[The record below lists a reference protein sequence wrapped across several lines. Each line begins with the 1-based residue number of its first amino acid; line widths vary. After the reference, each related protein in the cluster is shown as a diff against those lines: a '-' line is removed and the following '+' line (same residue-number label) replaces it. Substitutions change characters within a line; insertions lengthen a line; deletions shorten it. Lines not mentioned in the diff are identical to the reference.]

1 MQYQITPMNR
11 IPHRFRLHDAVL
23 AHRVPC
29 RKIHSSIIQRPIHL
43 AVAALLLLA
52 LDHHTATAE
61 QPTATETSGTATVM
75 PEVDV
80 VEKLNAARDS
90 IVPSL
95 GATSYS
101 IPETQIEVQSQGDNA
116 PINQTI
122 LRAPGVAEDS
132 FGQIHVRGEHN
143 NLQFRIDGI
152 LLPEGIT
159 GFGME
164 LDSRFVK
171 SVQLIDGALPA
182 QFGFK
187 TAGIIDIR
195 TRDGADNAGGTVS
208 FYGGSNSRM
217 EPSFQYGGANGKWTW
232 YTEGD
237 FTHDTLGIENPTGKV
252 NAIHDI
258 TNQYR
263 VFDHLSYIIDDTSRI
278 TFFGGS
284 SYQDYQ
290 IPDNPGQIPAYTY
303 EGVSGFDS
311 SLLNEN
317 QHQQNSYGVLAY
329 QKSFDDFNIQAAL
342 FERYSTILFTPDTE
356 GDLIFNGLAGTEN
369 HSLNSQ
375 GIQIDSSYA
384 LNDRHTF
391 RFGISATMAEQHA
404 ADPLAVFPADSA
416 GNQTSDVPFTIH
428 QHDYRAGGL
437 YGVYLQDEWKII
449 PALTLNYGGRF
460 DIVDQ
465 FDHQNQ
471 LSPRLNLTLQA
482 TSSTTLHAGYAK
494 YFTPPSF
501 ESVNQRNVAATNN
514 TTSQFANTRDDP
526 VRAERGD
533 YFDVGATRQIGSDLH
548 VGIDAYYKEAEN
560 QIDSGQFGA
569 AIIETEF
576 NYKKG
581 NVHGLEMTTSYDHDG
596 FSAYG
601 NLALSRAEGTDIDS
615 QQFQFDPTELDYI
628 KHHWIYLD
636 HNQAVTASAGISYT
650 WENTRL
656 YADFLYGNGLRAGF
670 ANLQKLPPYYPL
682 NLGVEQKV
690 KLTGSESVKLRFD
703 IVNILDQVYQLRTG
717 TGVGIG
723 APQYGARRA
732 FYGGMSFDF

>member
-1 MQYQITPMNR
+1 MKFRFLTFTLFAWSSFHGLAQSTAPAAPNRTVSMN
-11 IPHRFRLHDAVL
+11 PAP
-23 AHRVPC
+23 AT
-29 RKIHSSIIQRPIHL
+29 
-43 AVAALLLLA
+43 
-52 LDHHTATAE
+52 LD
-61 QPTATETSGTATVM
+61 TSGSASVL

-80 VEKLNAARDS
+80 VEKLNEARDS

-101 IPETQIEVQSQGDNA
+101 IPASQIQVQSQGDNA

-132 FGQIHVRGEHN
+132 FGQLHVRGEHN
-143 NLQFRIDGI
+143 NLEFRINGI

-164 LDSRFVK
+164 LDSRFID
-171 SVQLIDGALPA
+171 SVSLIDGALPA

-187 TAGIIDIR
+187 TAGIIDI
-195 TRDGADNAGGTVS
+195 TTKDGAELNGGALS
-208 FYGGSNSRM
+208 FYGGGNSHL
-217 EPSFQYGGANGKWTW
+217 EPSFEYGGFDGKWT
-232 YTEGD
+232 YYFEGD
-237 FTHDTLGIENPTGKV
+237 FTHDTLGIENPTGSD
-252 NAIHDI
+252 NAIHDT

-263 VFDHLSYIIDDTSRI
+263 AFGYASYVIDDTSRF
-278 TFFGGS
+278 TFFGGA

-290 IPDNPGQIPAYTY
+290 IPDNPGQIPNYDY
-303 EGVSGFDS
+303 EGTANFNS
-311 SLLNEN
+311 SDLNEN
-317 QHQQNSYGVLAY
+317 QHQQNSYAVLAY
-329 QKSFDDFNIQAAL
+329 QKSFDDFSIQAAL
-342 FERYSTILFTPDTE
+342 FERYSTVLFTPDTE
-356 GDLIFNGLAGTEN
+356 GDLIFNGLAGAEN

-375 GIQIDSSYA
+375 GLQIDSSYT
-384 LNDRHTF
+384 LNDQHTL
-391 RFGISATMAEQHA
+391 RFGLYVDIEEQHA
-404 ADPLAVFPADSA
+404 ADPLDVFPADSS
-416 GNQTSDVPFTIH
+416 GTQTGDVPFTIN
-428 QHDYRAGGL
+428 QGDYKAGGL
-437 YGVYLQDEWKII
+437 YGVYLQDEWKIL
-449 PALTLNYGGRF
+449 PALTLNYGGRY

-471 LSPRLNLTLQA
+471 FSPRANLTLQA

-501 ESVNQRNVAATNN
+501 EAVSQRNVAATNN
-514 TTSQFANTRDDP
+514 TTNQFAGTRDDP

-533 YFDVGATRQIGSDLH
+533 YFDVGVTQQIGSDFKTGLD
-548 VGIDAYYKEAEN
+548 GYYKEAEN

-581 NVHGLEMTTSYDHDG
+581 NVYGLEWTNSYDHGG

-615 QQFQFDPTELDYI
+615 QQFQFNPAALAYI
-628 KHHWIYLD
+628 KDHWIYLD

-650 WENTRL
+650 WENTKL

-670 ANLQKLPPYYPL
+670 ANEQKLPPYYPL
-682 NLGVEQKV
+682 NFGVEQTIH
-690 KLTGSESVKLRFD
+690 LTKNEDVKLRFD
-703 IVNILDQVYQLRTG
+703 IVNVTDQVYELRAG
-717 TGVGIG
+717 TGVGVG
-723 APQYGARRA
+723 APQYGPRRA
-732 FYGGMSFDF
+732 FYSGVSFDF

>member
-1 MQYQITPMNR
+1 MKFPFSKASAPAPPVPRRALQTM
-11 IPHRFRLHDAVL
+11 AVS
-23 AHRVPC
+23 V
-29 RKIHSSIIQRPIHL
+29 
-43 AVAALLLLA
+43 LLLC
-52 LDHHTATAE
+52 LDPSTGGAQEA
-61 QPTATETSGTATVM
+61 AADTSGSSSLM

-80 VEKLNAARDS
+80 VEKLDQARDS
-90 IVPSL
+90 IVPNL

-101 IPETQIEVQSQGDNA
+101 IPDTEIEVQSQGDNA

-132 FGQIHVRGEHN
+132 FGQLHVRGEHN

-164 LDSRFVK
+164 LDSRFIQ

-187 TAGIIDIR
+187 TAGIIDIQ
-195 TRDGADNAGGTVS
+195 TKDGTANPGGSVS
-208 FYGGSNSRM
+208 FYGGSNSHM
-217 EPSFQYGGANGKWTW
+217 EPSFQYGAAEGKWTW

-237 FTHDTLGIENPTGKV
+237 FTHDTLGIENPAPSV
-252 NAIHDI
+252 NAIHDT

-263 VFDHLSYIIDDTSRI
+263 GFAYLSYVIDDTSRVS
-278 TFFGGS
+278 FFGGS
-284 SYQDYQ
+284 SCQDYQ
-290 IPDNPGQIPAYTY
+290 IPDNPGQTPAYDF
-303 EGVSGFDS
+303 EGSTNFNS
-311 SLLNEN
+311 ALLNEN
-317 QHQQNSYGVLAY
+317 QHQENSYAVLAC
-329 QKSFDDFNIQAAL
+329 QKSFDAFNIQAAL
-342 FERYSTILFTPDTE
+342 FERYSTVLFTPDTE

-375 GIQIDSSYA
+375 GIQIDASYA
-384 LNDRHTF
+384 LNDQHTL

-404 ADPLAVFPADSA
+404 ADPLFVFPADSL
-416 GNQTSDVPFTIH
+416 GNETGNVPLTID

-437 YGVYLQDEWKII
+437 YGVYLQDEWKIT

-465 FDHQNQ
+465 FTHQNQ
-471 LSPRLNLTLQA
+471 FSPRMNLTLQA
-482 TSSTTLHAGYAK
+482 TSSTTMHAGYAK

-501 ESVNQRNVAATNN
+501 EAVNQRDVAATNE
-514 TTSQFANTRDDP
+514 TTSQFATTRDDP

-533 YFDVGATRQIGSDLH
+533 YFDAGVTQDIGPDFRVGLDG
-548 VGIDAYYKEAEN
+548 YYKEAEN

-581 NVHGLEMTTSYDHDG
+581 NVYGLEMTDTYTHGG

-601 NLALSRAEGTDIDS
+601 NIALSRAEGTDIDS
-615 QQFQFDPTELDYI
+615 QQFQFDPTELAYI
-628 KHHWIYLD
+628 KDHWIYLD
-636 HNQAVTASAGISYT
+636 HNQAVTASAGVSYT
-650 WENTRL
+650 WNDTRA

-682 NLGVEQKV
+682 NLGIEQKV
-690 KLTGSESVKLRFD
+690 RLTQTESFKLRFD
-703 IVNILDQVYQLRTG
+703 VVNVLDQVYELRTG
-717 TGVGIG
+717 TGVGVG
-723 APQYGARRA
+723 APQYGPRRA
-732 FYGGMSFDF
+732 FYGGVSFDF